1 MNREKIRE
9 KTMQLI
15 YQMEASG
22 KFDVSE
28 LNMMEEDSNIIGK
41 VQADD
46 TLAAIKNHKEEIDGL
61 IKSNLDKWS
70 FDRIA
75 KTDLAI
81 LRTAVAEILYLDYI
95 PAVVSINEA
104 VELSKKYSE
113 DKAYK
118 FVNSVLGKIKEE
130 VENTSE

>member
-22 KFDVSE
+22 KFDASE
-28 LNMMEEDSNIIGK
+28 LSMMEEDSNIIGK
-41 VQADD
+41 KQADD
-46 TLAAIKNHKEEIDGL
+46 TLDAIKKHIEEIDDL

-70 FDRIA
+70 FERIA

-81 LRTAVAEILYLDYI
+81 LRTAVAEMLYLDYI

-104 VELSKKYSE
+104 VKLSKKYS
-113 DKAYK
+113 DDNSYK
-118 FVNSVLGKIKEE
+118 FVNSILGKIKTE
-130 VENTSE
+130 VEQRSE

>member
-28 LNMMEEDSNIIGK
+28 LRMMEEDSNIIGK
-41 VQADD
+41 KQADD
-46 TLAAIKNHKEEIDGL
+46 TLDAIKNHKEEIDDL

-81 LRTAVAEILYLDYI
+81 LRTAVAEMLYLDYI
-95 PAVVSINEA
+95 PAIVSINES
-104 VELSKKYSE
+104 VELSKKYSD

-118 FVNSVLGKIKEE
+118 FVNSVLGKIKAE
-130 VENTSE
+130 VEQRSE

>member
-81 LRTAVAEILYLDYI
+81 LRTAVAEMLYLDYI

>member
-1 MNREKIRE
+1 MNREIIRE

-28 LNMMEEDSNIIGK
+28 LSMMEEDSNIIGK
-41 VQADD
+41 KQADD
-46 TLAAIKNHKEEIDGL
+46 TLDAIKNHKEEIDAV
-61 IKSNLDKWS
+61 INSNLDKWN

-81 LRTAVAEILYLDYI
+81 LRTAVAEMMYLDYI

-104 VELSKKYSE
+104 VELAKKYSE

-118 FVNSVLGKIKEE
+118 FVNSVLGKVKAE
-130 VENTSE
+130 VEQEAE

>member
-22 KFDVSE
+22 KFDASE
-28 LNMMEEDSNIIGK
+28 LSMMEEDSNVIGK
-41 VQADD
+41 KQADD
-46 TLAAIKNHKEEIDGL
+46 TLDAIKNHIEEIDDL

-70 FDRIA
+70 FERIA

-81 LRTAVAEILYLDYI
+81 LRTAVAEMLYLDYI

-104 VELSKKYSE
+104 VKLSKKYS
-113 DKAYK
+113 DDNSYK
-118 FVNSVLGKIKEE
+118 FVNSILGKIKTE
-130 VENTSE
+130 VEQRSE